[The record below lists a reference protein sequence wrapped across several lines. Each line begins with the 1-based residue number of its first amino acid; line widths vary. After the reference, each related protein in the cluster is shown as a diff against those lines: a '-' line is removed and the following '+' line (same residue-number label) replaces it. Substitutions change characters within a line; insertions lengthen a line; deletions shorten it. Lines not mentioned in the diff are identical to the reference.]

1 MSAVKDPI
9 TREVIASSLGAQ
21 WNDRVVQVFTT
32 LAELRSGT
40 YVGWAPIRGSL
51 AYAEDARTL
60 YECVSFDTSALPV
73 WWPVG
78 GRGAIA
84 HYPSVSHLS
93 SPTVTL
99 PGSGVITTIV
109 KLAGEVRYGRSYGF
123 AWGASIYTPSGN
135 LGLWCGEV
143 FAQPTAQPGVAIGAL
158 LPYGHIRLAG
168 NGWAAG
174 VFSSQEMAGY
184 SVIGPMAATY
194 ADAEFVWR
202 GWAYPGTVDL
212 AVNAPV
218 LSIVEMGATP

>member
-51 AYAEDARTL
+51 AYAEDAR
-60 YECVSFDTSALPV
+60 
-73 WWPVG
+73 
-78 GRGAIA
+78 
-84 HYPSVSHLS
+84 
-93 SPTVTL
+93 TL